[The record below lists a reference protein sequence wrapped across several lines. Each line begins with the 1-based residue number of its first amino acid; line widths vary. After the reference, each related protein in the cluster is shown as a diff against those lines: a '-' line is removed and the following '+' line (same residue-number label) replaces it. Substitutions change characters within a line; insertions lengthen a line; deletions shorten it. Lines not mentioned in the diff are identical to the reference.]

1 MAKNEVAKS
10 APHPD
15 LLSIRNKLLYSFKEK
30 VTSNIILGLWRRLLN
45 VAKEYRDMDDNVKL
59 VETDSDDNKSQNFD
73 EDEDF

>member
-30 VTSNIILGLWRRLLN
+30 VTSNTILGLWRRSLN
-45 VAKEYRDMDDNVKL
+45 VAKEYRGMDDDVEL
-59 VETDSDDNKSQNFD
+59 AETDSDDNELQNFD